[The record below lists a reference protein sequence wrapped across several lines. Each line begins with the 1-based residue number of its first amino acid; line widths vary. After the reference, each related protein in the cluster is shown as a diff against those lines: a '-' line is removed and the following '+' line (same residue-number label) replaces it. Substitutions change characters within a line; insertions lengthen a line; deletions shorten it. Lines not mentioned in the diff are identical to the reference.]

1 VAPLPFSP
9 RVRRYALLGLPLGAV
24 AVVFAW
30 DGAVGRI
37 GSYAYI
43 ATMTLGA
50 AAILTPLRIADPGTL
65 RPAMVA
71 MLAALL
77 VVLVLARRN
86 GVLTRTDG
94 AVLLGGYAAFVLVVV
109 GT

>member
-1 VAPLPFSP
+1 
-9 RVRRYALLGLPLGAV
+9 
-24 AVVFAW
+24 
-30 DGAVGRI
+30 
-37 GSYAYI
+37 
-43 ATMTLGA
+43 MTLGA